1 MNDYEQMEAAAEAA
15 RRLEEEARKDYE
27 RQSRARLQRVLTT
40 KMRTTFIGALSAVE
54 QAFGE
59 LWGHNAAGPRDAKEE
74 KWRQVWETCR
84 GTILNNGNAQLRAIE
99 NELTQYTVGWNRCQ
113 KTLTVEDES

>member
-1 MNDYEQMEAAAEAA
+1 MDGYDQMEAAADAA
-15 RRLEEEARKDYE
+15 RRLEEEDRRNYE

-59 LWGHNAAGPRDAKEE
+59 LWGHNSNSQRDAKQE

-84 GTILNNGNAQLRAIE
+84 GTILNNGNAQLRAVE

-113 KTLTVEDES
+113 KTLPVEDES